1 MLRAGSSGDGNFCR
15 ACLAGSSRN
24 ENTVG
29 RQPGT
34 GRRKVLMLA
43 SVASMIDQ
51 FNLPNIRLLLG
62 MGYEVHVACNFRE
75 GNTCDKKRL
84 RGLKKKLAAM
94 HVAWHQWDCPRSAA
108 SLRKCARAYR
118 QLCRL
123 LGQQGFSWMHCHS
136 PVGGALARL
145 AAHRYGVRV
154 VYTAHGFHFYQ
165 GAPLRNWLLYYPVEK
180 LLSYWTDVLITV
192 NREDYGFARRRLG
205 AGKVFYI
212 PGVGVDLA
220 EFLSP
225 ACLDERLCGASEN
238 LQDKRFCGTS
248 ENLRNKQL
256 CGASE
261 NLWNKQFCGAS
272 ENLRDARFCEM
283 FGIPQGASVLLSVG
297 ELIPRKNHRMV
308 LDALAALGRPDVYYL
323 VCGQGPLRGELR
335 QYAQRRGV
343 GGRVRLAG
351 YQERTGWI
359 LENADIF
366 VFPSLQEGLPVALLE
381 AMAAGLPCAVSD
393 IRGNRELVRAGER
406 FAPDSPGGLAG
417 LLGRLL
423 EDGAYRQACGASNRR
438 RVRRYALCRVEARM
452 ERIYRAM
459 DSTNI

>member
-1 MLRAGSSGDGNFCR
+1 MKHNKRRRGQKRKSDGSRDGR
-15 ACLAGSSRN
+15 KK
-24 ENTVG
+24 
-29 RQPGT
+29 
-34 GRRKVLMLA
+34 KVLVVT
-43 SVASMIDQ
+43 SVASMVSQ
-51 FNLPNIRLLLG
+51 FLLPDIRLLQE
-62 MGYEVHVACNFRE
+62 MGYEVHVMCNFKK
-75 GNTCDKKRL
+75 GNTCGPMQLAKLERKL
-84 RGLKKKLAAM
+84 RGM
-94 HVAWHQWDCPRSAA
+94 HVVRHHWDCPRGIGCG
-108 SLRKCARAYR
+108 LQCMRAFWQLWRVTGR
-118 QLCRL
+118 QDFCLI
-123 LGQQGFSWMHCHS
+123 HCHS
-136 PVGGALARL
+136 PIGGALARL
-145 AAHRYGVRV
+145 AAHGRGIRV
-154 VYTAHGFHFYQ
+154 VYTAHGFHFYK
-165 GAPLRNWLLYYPVEK
+165 GAPVKNWLLYYPVEK

-225 ACLDERLCGASEN
+225 VCLDERLCG
-238 LQDKRFCGTS
+238 T
-248 ENLRNKQL
+248 
-256 CGASE
+256 
-261 NLWNKQFCGAS
+261 S

-297 ELIPRKNHRMV
+297 ELIPRKNHRMA

-335 QYAQRRGV
+335 QYAHRRGV

-351 YQERTGWI
+351 YQERMGWI

>member
-1 MLRAGSSGDGNFCR
+1 
-15 ACLAGSSRN
+15 
-24 ENTVG
+24 
-29 RQPGT
+29 
-34 GRRKVLMLA
+34 MLA

-225 ACLDERLCGASEN
+225 VCLDERLCG
-238 LQDKRFCGTS
+238 T
-248 ENLRNKQL
+248 
-256 CGASE
+256 
-261 NLWNKQFCGAS
+261 S

-297 ELIPRKNHRMV
+297 ELIPRKNHRMA

-335 QYAQRRGV
+335 QYAHRRGV

-351 YQERTGWI
+351 YQERMGWI